1 MSKNK
6 AIVLLLS
13 AFMLAACNFSPT
25 ASPVTPTFPIPN
37 QTMTALFSTQL
48 PTIAITKVPGLITAT
63 LPGQLPSATQAP
75 AVTATFPPISTAT
88 QPAPTEPA
96 PTQPPATKTTVPT
109 QPAPSSTSDTSHRT
123 VISATSSLLS
133 TKPALNGDW
142 NDLPDKEYPAEIVVF
157 GRNAWTNTNDLS
169 ASFKTGWDATY
180 LYLGV
185 KVHDNVYAQNATG
198 VNLFKGDS
206 IEVLLDTDVA
216 SDFFSTKT
224 SADDFQLGISPGLGG
239 VGGATEAYLWQPSNL
254 AGSRTQVKVV
264 ALRSDSAGI
273 TRYEVAIPWSVFGV
287 TPKSGKHFG
296 FALSVSD
303 NDSTSSNVQQSMV
316 SNDKNRD
323 LTNPTT
329 WGDLTLK

>member
-1 MSKNK
+1 MSRNK
-6 AIVLLLS
+6 AIVLLLL
-13 AFMLAACNFSPT
+13 AFMLTACNFSPT
-25 ASPVTPTFPIPN
+25 ASPITPTFPIPN

-48 PTIAITKVPGLITAT
+48 PTIAVTKVPGLITAT
-63 LPGQLPSATQAP
+63 LPGQSPTVTPPP
-75 AVTATFPPISTAT
+75 AVTATLPPLSTAT
-88 QPAPTEPA
+88 QPAPT
-96 PTQPPATKTTVPT
+96 QPPATQTTAPT
-109 QPAPSSTSDTSHRT
+109 QSAPSSTPDTSHRT
-123 VISATSSLLS
+123 VISATSGFLS

-157 GRNAWTNTNDLS
+157 GRAAWTNTNDLS
-169 ASFKTGWDATY
+169 ASFKSGWDATY

-185 KVHDNVYAQNATG
+185 KVHDDVYAQNAAG
-198 VNLFKGDS
+198 INLFKGDS
-206 IEVLLDTDVA
+206 LEILLDADVA
-216 SDFFSTKT
+216 SDFFSTKV

-254 AGSRTQVKVV
+254 AGSKTQVKIV

-273 TRYEVAIPWSVFGV
+273 TRYEVAIPWSLFGV

-303 NDSTSSNVQQSMV
+303 NDNTSSNVQQSMV